1 LSADVGLMPAD
12 GGLVAVAPAIPPC
25 LVALL
30 IGMS

>member
-1 LSADVGLMPAD
+1 MPAD